1 MINVER
7 KFLTL
12 KGEIIYFDVIS
23 DFAIQRGIAEKDF
36 REISKLQPGTVT
48 IMLKEEALLDEIIPK
63 LINNPIDKL
72 GVYLLNSALIF
83 NNPDI
88 KLFNIPGGYNY
99 QIIHIN
105 SQIVDIIF
113 ERSHKRPPISRL
125 KPLID
130 LIYDE

>member
-83 NNPDI
+83 NNPNI
-88 KLFNIPGGYNY
+88 TLFNIPGGYNY
-99 QIIHIN
+99 RIIHIN
-105 SQIVDIIF
+105 SQIVDVIF